1 MAGFADLDIIGYA
14 YVIVGGL
21 IPALLWLWFWLKE
34 DNVNP
39 EPGGLLF
46 ITFILGAMAVPVVIP
61 IQQLLAGL
69 LSTNDFLGITA
80 AAGAEELVK
89 FLAVALVA
97 FGTKK
102 LDEPIDYPIY
112 LITAAMGFAALE
124 NSFFLVDPI
133 LLHDTTIS
141 FLTGNLR
148 FLGSTLLHSATA
160 ATLGISIGLA
170 MWKPWPVRAIYFVVG
185 ICAATALHSVFNF
198 FIISRA
204 EGGILQVYA
213 FLWVVTIII
222 MLVFEKLRRMS
233 MYGPD

>member
-1 MAGFADLDIIGYA
+1 MAGFHDLDIIGYV

-46 ITFILGAMAVPVVIP
+46 ITFLMGAIAVPVVIP
-61 IQQLLAGL
+61 IQQVLHTLFGAD
-69 LSTNDFLGITA
+69 DFFSIGA
-80 AAGAEELVK
+80 AAAAEELVK
-89 FLAVALVA
+89 FGAVALVA
-97 FGTKK
+97 FSSKQLNK
-102 LDEPIDYPIY
+102 PIDYPIY

-170 MWKPWPVRAIYFVVG
+170 MWKPGFVRFVYFIIG
-185 ICAATALHSVFNF
+185 IAAATALHTVFNF

-204 EGGILQVYA
+204 QGGILQVYA

-233 MYGPD
+233 MYGPE

>member
-1 MAGFADLDIIGYA
+1 MAGFHDLNIVGYTYIIL
-14 YVIVGGL
+14 GGL
-21 IPALLWLWFWLKE
+21 IPALFWLWFWLKE

-46 ITFILGAMAVPVVIP
+46 LTFILGALAVPIVIP
-61 IQQLLAGL
+61 IQQIFSDWFG
-69 LSTNDFLGITA
+69 TNNFNGIVA
-80 AAGAEELVK
+80 AAGAEEMMK
-89 FLAVALVA
+89 FVVVLLIL
-97 FGTKK
+97 FRSRH

-112 LITAAMGFAALE
+112 LITAALGFAALE
-124 NSFFLVDPI
+124 NAFFLVDPV

-160 ATLGISIGLA
+160 ATLGLSVGLA
-170 MWKPWPVRAIYFVVG
+170 MWKSKFMRFMYFIFG
-185 ICAATALHSVFNF
+185 IIAATALHSVFNF

-204 EGGILQVYA
+204 HGGILQVYA

-222 MLVFEKLRRMS
+222 LLVFEKLRRMS
-233 MYGPD
+233 MYGPT